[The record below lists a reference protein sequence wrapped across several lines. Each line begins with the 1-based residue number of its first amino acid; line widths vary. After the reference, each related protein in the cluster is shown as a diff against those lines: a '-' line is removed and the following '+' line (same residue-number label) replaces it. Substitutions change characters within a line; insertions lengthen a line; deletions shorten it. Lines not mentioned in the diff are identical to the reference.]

1 MQTLAPPAW
10 AGETADFFSLNQRVS
25 AFILVDGTKFN
36 LISITGGIMANFP
49 FQRLQADLAE
59 LIARTPAGERL
70 TSEPE
75 LAKQLG
81 VSRATLREAMRT
93 FETQGLIRRRQG
105 SGTYAVGKVP
115 VIDAGL
121 EVLESLDTMARRMNL
136 AITTSDL
143 QIEPM
148 EADNVFALGLA
159 VSEGTLLTRVRRV
172 MRTDGRPVAYL
183 IDVLPQDILKP
194 GDMPESFTGSV
205 LDFMLARGD
214 KLTVSRAAISATN
227 ATAEV
232 AKALEIQRGD
242 VLLQFVSQ
250 IYAEGGNV
258 IDYTFSYF
266 IPGYFN
272 FHVIR
277 RIGTS

>member
-1 MQTLAPPAW
+1 
-10 AGETADFFSLNQRVS
+10 
-25 AFILVDGTKFN
+25 
-36 LISITGGIMANFP
+36 MANFP

-59 LIARTPAGERL
+59 LIAKTPAGQRL

-75 LAKQLG
+75 LAKQMG

-105 SGTYAVGKVP
+105 SGTYVVGKVP

-121 EVLESLDTMARRMNL
+121 EVLESIDTMANRMNL
-136 AITTSDL
+136 AITVGDL
-143 QIEPM
+143 QIEQT
-148 EADNVFALGLA
+148 EADEDSARNLGVRVNA
-159 VSEGTLLTRVRRV
+159 RLTRVQRV
-172 MRTDGRPVAYL
+172 ISADGRPVAYL
-183 IDVLPQDILKP
+183 VDILPHGILKP
-194 GDMPESFTGSV
+194 GDMPATFTGSV

-214 KLTVSRAAISATN
+214 TLTTSRAAISATN

-242 VLLQFVSQ
+242 VLLQITSQ
-250 IYAEGGNV
+250 IYVQDGSV
-258 IDYTFSYF
+258 VDYTFSYF

-272 FHVIR
+272 FHVVR
-277 RIGTS
+277 RIGNS